1 LEVGDL
7 YTAPAV
13 EDEHLYIRNP
23 DGIRSFGDGEYN
35 NDIKKGGLPSTD
47 MTYWREIF

>member
-1 LEVGDL
+1 MEVGDM
-7 YTAPAV
+7 YTAPTV
-13 EDEHLYIRNP
+13 EDEHLYIRTP